1 MVVRSEK
8 TREAYAIVVKK
19 LRDACAPGT
28 SGYDFLLDTEKV
40 LAYIDGKEYAN
51 NTKKNYFIACKS
63 LLRDLGDPS
72 YKPAEAVYERRMLAC
87 AEQHDKEAIEQQLSE
102 REKKLFVS
110 WPSIVAA
117 DEKLRS
123 SVADFFDFQDY
134 VIYCLYTYQP
144 PSRVDY
150 AEMRVVHSLKEA
162 QDMSGNF
169 LVSEYTGMYFVFKEY
184 KTAYK
189 YGTRVVP
196 VKKNLRKVLEEW
208 LELNPSGWLLCDQKG
223 RPVSDKYLASMVRTV
238 MQKAVGKPLGV
249 NLLRHS
255 FVTHYRRGEKTLKSQ
270 QEVAN
275 IMGHSTAMSQLYR
288 RIDAQ

>member
-8 TREAYAIVVKK
+8 TREAYAIIIKK
-19 LRDACAPGT
+19 LRDACAPGS
-28 SGYDFLLDTEKV
+28 SGYEFLLDTEKI
-40 LAYIDGKEYAN
+40 LAYIDGKDYAN
-51 NTKKNYFIACKS
+51 NTKKNYFISLKS
-63 LLRDLGDPS
+63 VLRDLGDPS

-87 AEQHDKEAIEQQLSE
+87 AEQHDKEAVEQQLSE
-102 REKKLFVS
+102 REKKLYVS

-117 DEKLRS
+117 DEKLRE
-123 SVADFFDFQDY
+123 SVSDFFDFQDY

-150 AEMRVVHSLKEA
+150 ADMRVVHTLKEA

-169 LVSEYTGMYFVFKEY
+169 LVSEYAGMCFVFKEY

-196 VKKNLRKVLEEW
+196 IKRNLRKVLEEW

-223 RPVSDKYLASMVRTV
+223 RPVSDKYLAQMVRTV

-255 FVTHYRRGEKTLKSQ
+255 FVTHYRRGEKSLKSQ
-270 QEVAN
+270 QEVAHQ
-275 IMGHSTAMSQLYR
+275 MGHSTSMSQLYR